1 MANMSIRLKFIV
13 FTFCHFLETSQVLW
27 WKKIHYTLML
37 KNTLLALCLHDD
49 QQERFLKEL
58 WFIFMPKLDL
68 VIMLDVVNESSC
80 VLLFFFLFLIPG
92 SVKISST
99 VLILSTRFGSV
110 FFNVFIQK
118 LRCLSLLTWHV
129 YLSTDR
135 KCRTVFKKWPWQS
148 VTCGVIISLFVLFLP
163 KNNALLHCFH
173 LCFVECQYL
182 IFRWVL
188 CMSCVASMLKSLS
201 LSLTDYWFSQI
212 STIPVRQTRLLLAVH
227 WVCSVCKL

>member
-1 MANMSIRLKFIV
+1 MINKRDFSKNFGSFLCQNLILCSCWMWWMRAAVYFYFI
-13 FTFCHFLETSQVLW
+13 
-27 WKKIHYTLML
+27 
-37 KNTLLALCLHDD
+37 
-49 QQERFLKEL
+49 
-58 WFIFMPKLDL
+58 
-68 VIMLDVVNESSC
+68 
-80 VLLFFFLFLIPG
+80 FFFLFLIPG
-92 SVKISST
+92 SVKVSST

-118 LRCLSLLTWHV
+118 LRCLSLLTWHF
-129 YLSTDR
+129 YLPTDR
-135 KCRTVFKKWPWQS
+135 KCRTVFKNWPWQS
-148 VTCGVIISLFVLFLP
+148 VKCGVIISLFVLFLP

-173 LCFVECQYL
+173 LCFIECQYL

-212 STIPVRQTRLLLAVH
+212 LTIPIRQTRLLLAVH

>member
-1 MANMSIRLKFIV
+1 
-13 FTFCHFLETSQVLW
+13 
-27 WKKIHYTLML
+27 ML

-92 SVKISST
+92 CVKVSST

-148 VTCGVIISLFVLFLP
+148 VTCGVIVSLFVLFLP

-182 IFRWVL
+182 VFR
-188 CMSCVASMLKSLS
+188 
-201 LSLTDYWFSQI
+201 
-212 STIPVRQTRLLLAVH
+212 
-227 WVCSVCKL
+227 